1 MFRMCGRF
9 SRPSP
14 AFEDSAPRMAG
25 SESAPR
31 MRGRDMGRGAFPVRG
46 KALRTD
52 AARRRI
58 SGIGAVRWYNSS
70 HVYTMRGNAEPSATR
85 LRE

>member
-1 MFRMCGRF
+1 MCGRF

-31 MRGRDMGRGAFPVRG
+31 VRGRDMGRGAFPVRG

-52 AARRRI
+52 AARRLI
-58 SGIGAVRWYNSS
+58 SGIEAVRWYNSI
-70 HVYTMRGNAEPSATR
+70 HVYTMRENAEPSATR